1 MNYTSLIIFIEQ
13 CFLYMPL
20 VVGAYCSLFLMK
32 LPDISIEASFIF
44 GALCS
49 VKIVELA
56 QCATPAG
63 FLMGCVIAA
72 CAGALVGALVSFFTQ
87 KYKVPYL
94 LSAIVCIGLVHGVY
108 QLILGTSHYSLTTS
122 KMLLRLVPF
131 VNQFPEFYTL
141 GVVALIAVV
150 SMYLF
155 LKTQLGVACAV
166 YGDNPGF
173 FKNYRTS
180 THYVVI
186 AGVMISNAYA
196 GVAGYCTA
204 LMNGFVDTSMGL
216 GIPLLIITA
225 LMLGSYTLRSSKPIN
240 IGVPLCGVAAYI
252 AIQQILVSLGLGSR
266 YFTMIQACI
275 VLGILVFRSRSSS
288 ITLLQNQGE

>member
-1 MNYTSLIIFIEQ
+1 MNSLIIFIEQ
-13 CFLYMPL
+13 VALYIPL

-49 VKIVELA
+49 VKVVE
-56 QCATPAG
+56 CMGMTTSSG
-63 FLMGCVIAA
+63 FLLGCIVAA
-72 CAGALVGALVSFFTQ
+72 CAGATVGALVSFFTQ

-94 LSAIVCIGLVHGVY
+94 LSAIVCIGLVHGLY

-122 KMLLRLVPF
+122 KVLLRLVPL
-131 VNQFPEFYTL
+131 VSQFPEFYTL
-141 GVVALIAVV
+141 GVVALFAIA

-155 LKTQLGVACAV
+155 LKTQLGVSCAV

-173 FKNYRTS
+173 FKNYRVS
-180 THYVVI
+180 THFVVI
-186 AGVMISNAYA
+186 LGVMISNAYA

-240 IGVPLCGVAAYI
+240 VLVPVCGVAVYI
-252 AIQQILVSLGLGSR
+252 AIQQILVSLGFGSR

-275 VLGILVFRSRSSS
+275 VLGILVFRSRSST
-288 ITLLQNQGE
+288 IALLQNQGE